1 MKELIDD
8 IIHKGSLSPDKI
20 CQLLSATGEEQKELH
35 RAANN
40 VAVTYRGN
48 IVYYRGLIEFSNICI
63 KNCYYCGI
71 RKENKDVV
79 RYDIDEAE
87 ILAAARYA
95 LNNRF
100 GSVVLQSG
108 ERTDTAFVEKINR
121 LITKIKEESNGR
133 LGITLSLG
141 EQTEA
146 TYQRWFN
153 SGAHRYLLRIETS
166 DARLYQS
173 LHPDDELHRF
183 SNRLDALNNLKKIG
197 YQTGTGVMIGLPGQ
211 TLANLAD
218 DLLYI
223 KNTDVDMVGMG
234 PYIEHDNTPLTAQKK
249 HLWPLEVRFNT
260 ALNMVAVLRLM
271 MPDINIAAA
280 TALQAIDPM
289 GREKALKAGANIIMP
304 NITPT
309 ENRKHYLLYDN
320 KPCTDESADDCLSC
334 LNMRI
339 SLVGKETGWDE
350 WGDSPHY
357 FKRCEKSPP
366 H

>member
-1 MKELIDD
+1 
-8 IIHKGSLSPDKI
+8 
-20 CQLLSATGEEQKELH
+20 
-35 RAANN
+35 
-40 VAVTYRGN
+40 
-48 IVYYRGLIEFSNICI
+48 
-63 KNCYYCGI
+63 
-71 RKENKDVV
+71 
-79 RYDIDEAE
+79 
-87 ILAAARYA
+87 
-95 LNNRF
+95 
-100 GSVVLQSG
+100 
-108 ERTDTAFVEKINR
+108 
-121 LITKIKEESNGR
+121 
-133 LGITLSLG
+133 
-141 EQTEA
+141 
-146 TYQRWFN
+146 
-153 SGAHRYLLRIETS
+153 
-166 DARLYQS
+166 
-173 LHPDDELHRF
+173 
-183 SNRLDALNNLKKIG
+183 
-197 YQTGTGVMIGLPGQ
+197 MIGLPGQ